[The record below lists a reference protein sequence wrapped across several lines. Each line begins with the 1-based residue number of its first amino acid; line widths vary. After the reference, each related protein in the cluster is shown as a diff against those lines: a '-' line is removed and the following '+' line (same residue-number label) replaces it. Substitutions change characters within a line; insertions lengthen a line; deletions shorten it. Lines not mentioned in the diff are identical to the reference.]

1 MTRSAAYPPNSTVA
15 KVTRTINR
23 PIAEVFDYIVPVS
36 IPHIFPRQ
44 GEAAGVVA
52 TSITSD
58 WGTPGQ
64 QRIVTMDDDST
75 FHETLLTIDQNKS
88 FTYKCEDF
96 TSEALSGTIQGIE
109 GGWTFVDNGNDTT
122 SLEWNYALIPASE
135 ETLSI
140 VVEQLV
146 PVYRDRL
153 ETAVTILKSDLEI
166 RKLG

>member
-1 MTRSAAYPPNSTVA
+1 MTSSKTFPANATVA

-23 PIAEVFDYIVPVS
+23 PITEVFKYIVPVS

-44 GEAAGVVA
+44 GEAPGVAA
-52 TSITSD
+52 TTITSD

-64 QRIVTMDDDST
+64 QRICTFDDDT
-75 FHETLLTIDQNKS
+75 TMHETLLTVEQDKS
-88 FTYKCEDF
+88 FSYKCEDF
-96 TSEALSGTIQGIE
+96 SNEGLAGLIQRIDGN
-109 GGWTFVDNGNDTT
+109 WNFVDHGNGTT
-122 SLEWNYALIPASE
+122 SLEWDYILIPKNDDV
-135 ETLSI
+135 LPI
-140 VVEQLV
+140 VVNELV